1 MIRRIASSLRND
13 TRGAIAPMVALASV
27 ALIGSMGIALDVGL
41 YYTNNRSLQA
51 ATEAAA
57 LSAVAYPQLDAASA
71 KNHAIAFLKSNGYP
85 NIADA
90 SVTVEVGF
98 YCADIDNKG
107 DRFLVSNLPAN
118 CPGQTKIGGNA
129 VRLHTTGQSH
139 RYLTGILGGASPIPA
154 LRGTATAARID
165 EAGVQMTTGVIALD
179 QALLVN
185 KLLSLLAGYDI
196 ALAGL
201 QIQAL
206 QGSNVDAGLMFDALA
221 AAKGETG
228 TYSDLMRRTDI
239 SLADLIA
246 ACQAGTTNATVKGA
260 LQVINGAGAGAIK
273 VPLTKLFALGVWN
286 KMPVGGANQ
295 KQSLRA
301 GLNAYQL
308 ISYALQTN
316 NRTANLASGLNLNL
330 PGGSQVLLAASDSAT
345 MERPRFGFGPAHE
358 TTVSN
363 SALRLQ
369 LNVKLTDLS
378 GLLNGLG
385 LSIVDQLALGPV
397 KAILGGGVDVNLPVL
412 IELAPGSAAISSIS
426 CGSEAANDAQVNVTA
441 NSGLL
446 NAYLGTLPSDVMK
459 QPFRPIVTTGL
470 TPDLKTV
477 SLINV
482 NLLGLDLLKVD
493 IRAKVGPIAGAVDK
507 PLQFFQDAR
516 GNGIIGHPPS
526 SGTAARVPNG
536 SQLGPLL
543 TGLAGNLDITATLLG
558 IRITTGPLLTNVT
571 NAVLVPLN
579 TLVLSPLV
587 DPLVDG
593 LLGALG
599 VQLGFVDTWV
609 TGVRCG
615 VPVLV

>member
-1 MIRRIASSLRND
+1 MIRRTASSLVND

-27 ALIGSMGIALDVGL
+27 ALIGSMGVALDVGL
-41 YYTNNRSLQA
+41 YYAGNRNLQA

-57 LSAVAYPQLDAASA
+57 LSAAASQVLTAANAQSNVVAYLQR
-71 KNHAIAFLKSNGYP
+71 NGYP
-85 NIADA
+85 DIASA
-90 SVTVEVGF
+90 SVTVEIGG
-98 YCADIDNKG
+98 YCADKTRASSA
-107 DRFLVSNLPAN
+107 RFVAGSAPSDCA
-118 CPGQTKIGGNA
+118 GYTKPNA
-129 VRLHTTGQSH
+129 VRVYTTSPSRH
-139 RYLTGILGGASPIPA
+139 YLTGILGGVSPIPA

-165 EAGVQMTTGVIALD
+165 EAGVQMTTGVLALD
-179 QALLVN
+179 PGLVN
-185 KLLSLLAGYDI
+185 SLLSLLAGYNI
-196 ALAGL
+196 ALSGP

-228 TYSDLMRRTDI
+228 TYSDLMLRTDI

-246 ACQAGTTNATVKGA
+246 ACKAGTTNATVIGA
-260 LQVINGAGAGAIK
+260 LQVIGSAGAGSIK
-273 VPLTKLFALGVWN
+273 VPLANLFGLGVWK
-286 KMPVGGANQ
+286 KMPVGGADK

-316 NRTANLASGLNLNL
+316 NRSANPAGGLNIAL

-345 MERPRFGFGPAHE
+345 MERPRFGFGPAGE
-358 TTVSN
+358 TTISN

-369 LNVKLTDLS
+369 LNVKVTNLS

-385 LSIVDQLALGPV
+385 LSVVDQLLLGTV
-397 KAILGGGVDVNLPVL
+397 KTLIGQSVDVNLPVL
-412 IELAPGSAAISSIS
+412 IEVAPGSAAISSIS
-426 CGSEAANDAQVNVTA
+426 CGQEAATDAKVSVAA

-446 NAYLGTLPSDVMK
+446 NAYLGTLPNDVLK
-459 QPFRPIVTTGL
+459 QPFRPITTTGS
-470 TPDLKTV
+470 TPDLKTT
-477 SLINV
+477 SLIDV
-482 NLLGLDLLKVD
+482 LGLIKVD
-493 IRAKVGPIAGAVDK
+493 IRAKVGPILGASATRNF
-507 PLQFFQDAR
+507 LQGVGGD
-516 GNGIIGHPPS
+516 GIIGHPPAN
-526 SGTAARVPNG
+526 GTAARVGNG

-543 TGLAGNLDITATLLG
+543 TGLGSNLEITASLLG
-558 IRITTGPLLTNVT
+558 LNITTGPLLTNVT

-579 TLVLSPLV
+579 TLILSPVV